1 MTALRIAWRRIPA
14 SASFFTGVV
23 TLAAL
28 CVYWRTMTPGV
39 TFIDSG
45 ELAAV
50 ASTLGIAHPSGYPL
64 FTLLGWLFSRLPFG
78 SEEIVRL
85 NFMAVLCCAA
95 AVGVYFRLFRRIALL
110 VVPHAKELRE
120 RAGLVGA
127 LGGSFLLAFSETY
140 WAEALAVEVYS
151 LQLLLQSVILLLFF
165 RANFPLEREE
175 RDERWWHAFAF
186 TVGLGFTN
194 HMTTILL
201 APGLLY
207 LYFSVQRLTP
217 ASWRRLLRLIPAFVA
232 GLSVYIY
239 LPLRAGQSPPLNWG
253 LPVTAERF
261 WWHLSGKQYSVWM
274 FSSFAA
280 GKKQFAYF
288 LSTYGPEFAYAGVAL
303 ALLGLIVSFRTHR
316 RLAIGLCLIFASSIL
331 YAVNYD
337 IHDIDSY
344 FLLAYVC
351 TGLLASV
358 GMAVM
363 YLWLCRNLALR
374 AFPSAMVIV
383 ILGLLPLPVHYRS
396 VDQSGNYLVEDYTT
410 NMFSSLPHNAVI
422 LSFQWDY
429 WVSASTYFQL
439 VRHVRTDV
447 TVVDQELLRRSWYL
461 KELETRSPWL
471 VAASRPEVDAF
482 LREVD
487 RFERD
492 LPYDGAVIQR
502 TYEAMIASFI
512 RRSMETRPV
521 FVTPE
526 ISAEYTRG
534 LNRVSFG
541 LAFELRPDTSFV
553 PVTLPG
559 FSYRPFPGS
568 GNLVN
573 MVPRLYSDACLSH
586 GEYYFRWRRDRAE
599 AQKSL
604 ERALLFD
611 HSSQRARMLGAM
623 LRLAN

>member
-1 MTALRIAWRRIPA
+1 MTALQNVWRRMPA

-23 TLAAL
+23 TLIAL

-64 FTLLGWLFSRLPFG
+64 FTLIGWLFCRLPFG

-85 NFMAVLCCAA
+85 NFMAVLCCAL
-95 AVGVYFRLFRRIALL
+95 AVGVYFRLFRRIAFM
-110 VVPHAKELRE
+110 VVPHAMELRE

-140 WAEALAVEVYS
+140 WSEALAVEVYS

-165 RANFPLEREE
+165 RANFPLEGEE
-175 RDERWWHAFAF
+175 PDERWWHAFAF
-186 TVGLGFTN
+186 AVGLGFTN

-207 LYFSVQRLTP
+207 LYFSVQSLSP
-217 ASWRRLLRLIPAFVA
+217 ASRRRLVRLIPAFLA
-232 GLSVYIY
+232 GLSVYVY
-239 LPLRAGQSPPLNWG
+239 LPLRAGQSPPMNWG

-274 FSSFAA
+274 FSSFAVA
-280 GKKQFAYF
+280 KKQFAYF
-288 LSTYGPEFAYAGVAL
+288 LSTYGPEFAYAGVVL
-303 ALLGLIVSFRTHR
+303 ALLGLIASIRSHR
-316 RLAIGLCLIFASSIL
+316 RLAIGLGLVFASSIL
-331 YAVNYD
+331 YAINYD

-351 TGLLASV
+351 TALFASA
-358 GMAVM
+358 GMAVVF
-363 YLWLCRNLALR
+363 LWLCRNLALP

-383 ILGLLPLPVHYRS
+383 ILGLLPLPLHYRS
-396 VDQSGNYLVEDYTT
+396 VDQSGNYLVEDYTS
-410 NMFSSLPHNAVI
+410 NMFSLLPHNAVI

-447 TVVDQELLRRSWYL
+447 AVIDQELLRRSWYL
-461 KELETRSPWL
+461 KELETRTPWL
-471 VAASRPEVDAF
+471 VAESRPEIDAF
-482 LREVD
+482 LVEVD
-487 RFERD
+487 RFEHG
-492 LPYDGAVIQR
+492 LPYDGGVIQR
-502 TYEAMIASFI
+502 TYETMIASFI
-512 RRSMETRPV
+512 RRSMVTRPV

-534 LNRVSFG
+534 WNRVPVG
-541 LAFELRPDTSFV
+541 LAFELRPDTAFV
-553 PVTLPG
+553 PASLPG
-559 FSYRPFPGS
+559 FSYRPFFGS
-568 GNLVN
+568 GYLVN

-586 GEYYFRWRRDRAE
+586 GEYYFRWRRDRVE
-599 AQKSL
+599 AQRSL

-611 HSSQRARMLGAM
+611 RSSQRARTLAAL
-623 LRLAN
+623 LRLGN